1 MQDRGRFIRCARD
14 LRADPAPERNDGGI
28 DTPAVV
34 DTDRPILVDGRTIG
48 VRCQKRLSPDGAI
61 LQFTGDD
68 P

>member
-1 MQDRGRFIRCARD
+1 MAIGM
-14 LRADPAPERNDGGI
+14 DPPE
-28 DTPAVV
+28 VV